1 MTNNL
6 QQFNLPVTSEAP
18 LITRDTWT
26 PISSVEEQNRKLSK
40 LSFKKNTSKYIFK
53 LIVFFIKIL
62 TIMPSTRSQHP
73 DLLNGPDWI
82 TRRTRGRG
90 KNAPIREGHGAP
102 RGTQSGDELS
112 SSRPK
117 SVLYNY
123 HPDFNLK
130 ADLLKLSSSRRNYV
144 HQGASGCPVELQSC
158 DRRSQGN
165 QGLLERRDVP
175 ESSTSSME
183 LSSQR
188 GKEQRESHV
197 THRKLGYS
205 QGSQG
210 VYQQQKTLSESY
222 ITMNNK
228 KDFITNHKDS
238 PGEKQ
243 QEAKGRRGQL
253 FNLLQQPAGHLQKL
267 PGHLSQ
273 GNEDDQRDEKLGPSM
288 PQEIQSNSRGCQI
301 GQTNS
306 NELGLGKELGQ
317 EE

>member
-1 MTNNL
+1 
-6 QQFNLPVTSEAP
+6 
-18 LITRDTWT
+18 
-26 PISSVEEQNRKLSK
+26 
-40 LSFKKNTSKYIFK
+40 
-53 LIVFFIKIL
+53 
-62 TIMPSTRSQHP
+62 MPSTRSQHP

-117 SVLYNY
+117 SVLCNY

-188 GKEQRESHV
+188 IEKQRKSNV
-197 THRKLGYS
+197 TNRELGYS

-210 VYQQQKTLSESY
+210 ICKQQKTLSESY
-222 ITMNNK
+222 ITLNDK
-228 KDFITNHKDS
+228 KDLLIDYKMS
-238 PGEKQ
+238 SGKEQ
-243 QEAKGRRGQL
+243 QEAKGRGGQL
-253 FNLLQQPAGHLQKL
+253 FNLLQQPAGLLQKL

-273 GNEDDQRDEKLGPSM
+273 GYEDDQRDEKLGTST
-288 PQEIQSNSRGCQI
+288 PQEIQSNARGCQT
-301 GQTNS
+301 GQTDS
-306 NELGLGKELGQ
+306 NGLGLGKEL
-317 EE
+317 